1 MKYKKQ
7 FVAALL
13 SILLTAGMALP
24 SFAQP
29 ETDPDTAV
37 QTEQTAESSDTED
50 AAQSDNADDA
60 ESTDSTD
67 ADADDAADPDD
78 DNSTDDADDV
88 KQAEKQQAAKAAEQ
102 TLTDGMPT
110 ISIDAKASL
119 LVNGETGEVLH
130 AENEHEKLY
139 PASCTKIMTAL
150 LTLENC
156 SLDDTVTMQSEDFT
170 DVNNG
175 ASSAGL
181 KVGEQISI
189 EDLLYCLML
198 PSGNEA
204 ANALARVTGG
214 SVEDFVKM
222 MNDRA
227 AELGCTN
234 THFVNPNGLHDDEH
248 YTSAYDLFLMAQQA
262 MQDSTFATIV
272 NTAQKKL
279 PATNMNGE
287 RVIYTTNDLI
297 FSSSTDIYYDN
308 CYGIK
313 TGHTTPAGYCLV
325 SFAKQ
330 GGYTYYSVIL
340 GAEAGSPYAGSF
352 TETARMFDWAFDN
365 FSMQTATEAGA
376 AVTECPVRLG
386 RGADHVTLV
395 TSSDISVLIPKNAT
409 KNDLD
414 TKITVDESY
423 DAPIEEGQKLGTV
436 TYSFDGME
444 CAKADLVA
452 LSAVERSSIL
462 YVLDQIASFFH
473 ITYVRIAVAVIIIIF
488 VIYLIL
494 SFIAG
499 RNRRRNRRRKKMAK
513 KRRQQNK
520 QNIRK

>member
-7 FVAALL
+7 FAAALL
-13 SILLTAGMALP
+13 SILLAAGMALP

-29 ETDPDTAV
+29 ETDSDTTA
-37 QTEQTAESSDTED
+37 QTEQTEQAEEASD
-50 AAQSDNADDA
+50 AAEVTQSDDSENA
-60 ESTDSTD
+60 DSTD
-67 ADADDAADPDD
+67 ADADDA
-78 DNSTDDADDV
+78 DNDGNADDADDTN
-88 KQAEKQQAAKAAEQ
+88 QSEQEEQ
-102 TLTDGMPT
+102 TPTDSMPT
-110 ISIDAKASL
+110 ISINAKASL
-119 LVNGETGEVLH
+119 LVNSETGEVLH

-150 LTLENC
+150 LALENC
-156 SLDDTVTMQSEDFT
+156 NLGDTVTMQSEDFT
-170 DVNNG
+170 DVSSG

-181 KVGEQISI
+181 KVGEQISV
-189 EDLLYCLML
+189 EDLLYCMML

-204 ANALARVTGG
+204 ANALARVTAG

-234 THFVNPNGLHDDEH
+234 THFVNPNGLHDDDH
-248 YTSAYDLFLMAQQA
+248 YTSAYDLFLISQQA

-279 PATNMNGE
+279 PATNMNDE

-297 FSSSTDIYYDN
+297 FSSSSNIYYDN

-325 SFAKQ
+325 AFAKQ
-330 GGYTYYSVIL
+330 SGYTYYSVIL

-352 TETARMFDWAFDN
+352 TETVRMFDWAFDN
-365 FSMQTATEAGA
+365 FSMQTATEAGE

-395 TSSDISVLIPKNAT
+395 TSSDISVLIPNNAT

-423 DAPIEEGQKLGTV
+423 DAPIEAGQKLGTV

-444 CAKADLVA
+444 CASADLVA
-452 LSAVERSSIL
+452 LSAVERSPVL
-462 YVLDQIASFFH
+462 YVLDQIASFFR

-499 RNRRRNRRRKKMAK
+499 RNRRRNRRRKKAR
-513 KRRQQNK
+513 KRKQQNK
-520 QNIRK
+520 QNVRK